1 MAKSA
6 TQFLSPHD
14 RTLDGVKQVA
24 IVVGASL
31 LVGVCAQLSL
41 RLPFSPVPLT
51 LQNFAVLVVGLTLGS
66 RRGFAALVLYLA
78 EGASGLPVF
87 SPGGMG
93 GVAQLFGPTG
103 GFLLAYPFVAALAG
117 WIMEHGKTT
126 FARAAIAG
134 FLAEIVLFSGGI
146 LWLTVYAHSFAHA
159 MYLGFYWLIL
169 AEIIKIMFAAATT
182 SGWRR
187 FHKA

>member
-1 MAKSA
+1 
-6 TQFLSPHD
+6 
-14 RTLDGVKQVA
+14 
-24 IVVGASL
+24 
-31 LVGVCAQLSL
+31 
-41 RLPFSPVPLT
+41 
-51 LQNFAVLVVGLTLGS
+51 
-66 RRGFAALVLYLA
+66 
-78 EGASGLPVF
+78 
-87 SPGGMG
+87 MG